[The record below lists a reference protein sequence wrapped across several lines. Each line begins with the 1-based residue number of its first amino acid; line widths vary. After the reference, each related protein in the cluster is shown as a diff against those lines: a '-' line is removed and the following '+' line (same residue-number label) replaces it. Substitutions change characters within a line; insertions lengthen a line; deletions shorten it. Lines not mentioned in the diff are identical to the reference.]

1 MKFSLI
7 AICLCGLLCS
17 FANAARPVS
26 YLCVTEMST
35 GFLGEEKTGKWR
47 VVRFNERKYIV
58 FEPKPGSAELYV
70 RQIGS
75 ANPIAQCKF
84 APEWGGGALH
94 CSGREEFWML
104 DGYEKSAIHGDV
116 STWVLEYG
124 AGNGHRWHTI
134 SRHRHLFRV
143 VILRIRSVLR
153 NRRRY
158 C

>member
-7 AICLCGLLCS
+7 AICLSGLLCS

-75 ANPIAQCKF
+75 ANPIAQCKV

-94 CSGREEFWML
+94 CSGREEFWMDTRNL
-104 DGYEKSAIHGDV
+104 RFTVTYPHGYWNTAQEMATGGTPFLGIGTCSA
-116 STWVLEYG
+116 L
-124 AGNGHRWHTI
+124 
-134 SRHRHLFRV
+134 
-143 VILRIRSVLR
+143 
-153 NRRRY
+153 
-158 C
+158 